1 MEKYETLGKRFV
13 AAFVDSLILA
23 PVNLVISFATIFF
36 SSSATAV
43 AVSSAVV
50 GLISVFY
57 YILAHY
63 YYGQTVGKILAKV
76 KVLDDSEKQ
85 INFGQAVLR
94 SFPQLIMAMF
104 AVSFSTAE
112 KGTTGIVGTLIYWL
126 VMIFSIA
133 DVLVCLLNEK
143 RRALHD
149 FIAGTIVVRTD
160 V

>member
-1 MEKYETLGKRFV
+1 MEKYETLRKRFG
-13 AAFVDSLILA
+13 AAFVDTFILV
-23 PVNLVISFATIFF
+23 PVNLVISFATVFF
-36 SSSATAV
+36 NSSATAV
-43 AVSSAVV
+43 ALSSAVA

-63 YYGQTVGKILAKV
+63 YYGQTVGKMLAKV

-104 AVSFSTAE
+104 AFSFSNAQ

-126 VMIFSIA
+126 VMIFGIA
-133 DVLVCLLNEK
+133 DILVCLMNEK
-143 RRALHD
+143 HRALHD